1 LLQGIIAV
9 EKTLSNICIALET
22 EGYEV
27 VTLEGESVDDVDAIV
42 VSGLDSN
49 FLSRQ
54 DTVNEV
60 PVINAA
66 GKTPQEVLAEL
77 EKL

>member
-1 LLQGIIAV
+1 MQGIIAV
-9 EKTLSNICIALET
+9 ERTLSDISIALET

-27 VTLEGESVDDVDAIV
+27 ITLAGEVVDGVDAIV
-42 VSGLDSN
+42 VSGVDSN
-49 FLSRQ
+49 FLNRQ
-54 DTVNEV
+54 DTVTEV

-66 GKTPQEVLAEL
+66 GKTIQEVLAEL

>member
-1 LLQGIIAV
+1 LQGIIAV
-9 EKTLSNICIALET
+9 ERTLSDISIALET

-27 VTLEGESVDDVDAIV
+27 ITLAGEVVDGVDAIV
-42 VSGLDSN
+42 VSGVDSN
-49 FLSRQ
+49 FLNRQ
-54 DTVNEV
+54 DTVTEV

-66 GKTPQEVLAEL
+66 GKTIQEVLAEL